1 MSFFKF
7 DETQASSNFELV
19 EEGKYEATIIN
30 AVAGLTGTNKA
41 KMTLDFEIRSDVPQN
56 HQGAKVMYNT
66 FTFEHEVAQKI
77 VNSLL
82 KACGFA
88 HGHNFKDAA
97 DMANQLIGKHL
108 KITIKHETY
117 DKKMED
123 GSFEK
128 RTAAKAKYYDKS
140 DVSEPQIGTPIEVGD
155 DDLPF

>member
-7 DETQASSNFELV
+7 DETQASTSFELV
-19 EEGKYEATIIN
+19 EEGKYEATVVN
-30 AVAGLTGTNKA
+30 AVAGLTGANKD

-82 KACGFA
+82 KSCGFS

-108 KITIKHETY
+108 KITIKHEAY

-128 RTAAKAKYYDKS
+128 RTAAKAKYYNVS
-140 DVSEPQIGTPIEVGD
+140 DVGSPTQDEPFTVGD